1 MKAETIRNH
10 IDNNISRMLNTNG
23 YDETRQHFY
32 NVSMN
37 FRKRIPEIELSL
49 DSIEKVSDS
58 RQRYSAYYVYFVENR
73 IVDLYKLEKKNLFNS
88 SAKAFKIL
96 LFKER
101 LERCESIQ
109 VSSNQ
114 KYKNYIK

>member
-37 FRKRIPEIELSL
+37 FRKRIPEMELSL
-49 DSIEKVSDS
+49 ESIEKITDS

-73 IVDLYKLEKKNLFNS
+73 IVDLYKIEKKNPFNS
-88 SAKAFKIL
+88 SFKSFKML

-101 LERCESIQ
+101 LERCETIPASY
-109 VSSNQ
+109 NQ
-114 KYKNYIK
+114 KYKNYLK